1 MKENR
6 IICISREFGSGGHE
20 LGEHLSEK
28 LGIKLFDSEI
38 ITKVAE
44 LGNVPED
51 FVEEQGEARDF
62 RGFLGG
68 DAGWTCCNGHY
79 KGFCS
84 HFGEAVC
91 PSVHCHPAD
100 GKRRRLLYFCG
111 TMRGCYP
118 AESGRVHL
126 SFCPQSAR
134 RQDSENYGTAADHRK
149 GSRETDQED

>member
-62 RGFLGG
+62 RGVLG
-68 DAGWTCCNGHY
+68 ASW
-79 KGFCS
+79 
-84 HFGEAVC
+84 E
-91 PSVHCHPAD
+91 
-100 GKRRRLLYFCG
+100 
-111 TMRGCYP
+111 
-118 AESGRVHL
+118 
-126 SFCPQSAR
+126 
-134 RQDSENYGTAADHRK
+134 
-149 GSRETDQED
+149 